1 MIPAASIPAGP
12 PAATLERRLGPYDA
26 VGIVVSNVIG
36 GGIFYVPVLV
46 AGLVTSTWMMLG
58 MWACGGVLAFAGAM
72 AYAELA
78 ALRPHAGGEYVY
90 LRDAFGQGAAFL
102 TGWTSFVAGFSGGIA
117 AGAVA
122 LADCLGRFFPAAS
135 DRTPLLT
142 IPIPFAPLVVSP
154 QALVALSVVIAVSV
168 IHLRNSGRVV
178 HNVLA
183 GATVAALAVFIAVG
197 LSIGAGSTANLLST
211 HAVAA
216 PSTGWLLALVPIM
229 FTYSGWNAA
238 TYVAEEIRDPCRNL
252 PIALGVGTL
261 AVVSVYLALNVLYSY
276 ALPIGHMASLE
287 PGRLTDTVAEHLFG
301 FVAGDVLAAFTIVSI
316 AASVSAMV
324 LAGPR
329 IYYAM
334 ARDGVFLTSAGRVHP
349 RHRTPILAIIT
360 QAIWS
365 SVLVLSGTL
374 SQLVGF
380 TGFAIVL
387 FAGLAVVALFVLRRR
402 ERGVARP
409 FHALGYP
416 VAPAIFVLA
425 SFILVVNQLWQDPR
439 TAIAGLGV
447 ILAGL
452 PLYWIFG
459 RQRSAAAKIA
469 AAASTTS

>member
-26 VGIVVSNVIG
+26 IGIVVSNVIG
-36 GGIFYVPVLV
+36 GGIFYVPVIV
-46 AGLVTSTWMMLG
+46 AGLVGSAWVMLG

-122 LADCLGRFFPAAS
+122 LADCLGRFFPAAGNHAA
-135 DRTPLLT
+135 LFT

-168 IHLRNSGRVV
+168 IHLRDSGRVV

-183 GATVAALAVFIAVG
+183 GATVAALAVFIAIG
-197 LSIGAGSTANLLST
+197 LSIGSGSTANLVST
-211 HAVAA
+211 HPVDA
-216 PSTGWLLALVPIM
+216 SSMGWLLALVPIM

-238 TYVAEEIRDPCRNL
+238 TYVAEEIRDPGRNL

-261 AVVSVYLALNVLYSY
+261 AVVMVYLSLNVLYSY
-276 ALPIGHMASLE
+276 ALPIGQMAALE

-349 RHRTPILAIIT
+349 RHRTPVLAIIT
-360 QAIWS
+360 QAVWS

-374 SQLVGF
+374 SDLVAY

-387 FAGLAVVALFVLRRR
+387 FAGLAVTALFVLRRR

-425 SFILVVNQLWQDPR
+425 SFVLVVNEIWHHPQ
-439 TAIAGLGV
+439 TAVAGLGV
-447 ILAGL
+447 ILAGF
-452 PLYWIFG
+452 PLYWVFG
-459 RQRSAAAKIA
+459 RQRSAAAKVA
-469 AAASTTS
+469 AAAETS